1 MLLEHWHA
9 WSLKH
14 FPGEPVSVPSCP
26 LSEEIFPNSQPD
38 PSLTQLHAGHSHSH
52 RSAQLSTAPPLC
64 VRSCRPLSS
73 LPSAD
78 CSGLSKPRDLSHNS
92 KIMPCSPFTIFTALL

>member
-38 PSLTQLHAGHSHSH
+38 PSSTQLHAGHSHRH
-52 RSAQLSTAPPLC
+52 RRAQLSTAPPLC
-64 VRSCRPLSS
+64 VRNCRPLSG

-78 CSGLSKPRDLSHNS
+78 CSGLSKPRDLRHDS